1 MKNKNKLKRC
11 LDYLRNNKEEIISN
25 YSNILPSS
33 KEKLL
38 LTYLRTL
45 KKELKQKYEI
55 EFCEHF
61 IDEYGQKK
69 NICSSIIQIY
79 FPFDKGNNY
88 KEIYTLIKNYFTYE
102 IMLKRKINTL
112 LLASADLVFNW
123 KIADCAD
130 LCTIVVSSLRT
141 YVVCGEAP
149 FFICS
154 KNDKKN
160 FCEFDLKEFI
170 QSRGEN
176 DNVTDIEE
184 KKKKYDQLRNIHKRL
199 LKENKTEIEEETG
212 FENDFYIHMWIL
224 IKKSLDVKK
233 DIFIEMSSGIEY
245 DIDVCPYR
253 SIFYLWNEKN
263 VYINI
268 NKTQNMETLISELQN
283 KEYFIPAFFEEIKN
297 KALTPII
304 ENKLYA
310 IRKDMFL
317 LKYPHGSKTTFY
329 HNCKKDEYSDFLQH
343 DGLTEMHTHY
353 ENKYYTSVDSVFSFY
368 KYRRDRKIAK
378 IFFPQNF
385 KTIEYYDDC
394 SYQLLKKLEQRIGF
408 YLHFTFYANR
418 SDGLTHYIEIKDYK
432 LMEYFINRS
441 DNVIYRS
448 VKLSRET
455 KTVYKLQMFDGNE
468 YYVTKITN
476 ETNGIKKKVFLIP
489 ENKIILVYYN
499 NYNKISNVCEVY
511 EKFVRYNVD
520 TEEDEEIVTYK
531 KNSIYKHFVNYE
543 EPIGSDKLYL
553 LKEERDCFEDIKY
566 IYNDVIC
573 SIMKKK
579 KEVKKMEAS
588 YQYMPDSITN
598 INEIIY
604 HDNGKIDSFNKNIME
619 DNLNIYNFCQEY
631 PWNNHVEVSMKNHFF
646 LSKKKMLAIECA
658 CDEIAYVSSQET
670 HKLDHKGSSQKEF
683 PLKEDQA
690 LRNLKCA
697 KLNGKEKC
705 QKAGAMKLS
714 ILENRLLKYKQEL
727 SEIKDLSNLP
737 NCEKAEK
744 IKKKIKF
751 TEDRIYHC
759 KTNE

>member
-1 MKNKNKLKRC
+1 RKNFRPPTAT
-11 LDYLRNNKEEIISN
+11 DAVTIKEHVEGLNSIATQA
-25 YSNILPSS
+25 LSS
-33 KEKLL
+33 M
-38 LTYLRTL
+38 TT
-45 KKELKQKYEI
+45 
-55 EFCEHF
+55 
-61 IDEYGQKK
+61 
-69 NICSSIIQIY
+69 
-79 FPFDKGNNY
+79 KGNNY

-130 LCTIVVSSLRT
+130 LCTIVVSSLRSDFYPVSFPT
-141 YVVCGEAP
+141 Q
-149 FFICS
+149 
-154 KNDKKN
+154 KKN

-199 LKENKTEIEEETG
+199 
-212 FENDFYIHMWIL
+212 
-224 IKKSLDVKK
+224 
-233 DIFIEMSSGIEY
+233 
-245 DIDVCPYR
+245 
-253 SIFYLWNEKN
+253 
-263 VYINI
+263 INI

-441 DNVIYRS
+441 DNEAIA
-448 VKLSRET
+448 
-455 KTVYKLQMFDGNE
+455 GNE
-468 YYVTKITN
+468 
-476 ETNGIKKKVFLIP
+476 
-489 ENKIILVYYN
+489 
-499 NYNKISNVCEVY
+499 
-511 EKFVRYNVD
+511 
-520 TEEDEEIVTYK
+520 
-531 KNSIYKHFVNYE
+531 
-543 EPIGSDKLYL
+543 
-553 LKEERDCFEDIKY
+553 DCLQ
-566 IYNDVIC
+566 VAGMRC
-573 SIMKKK
+573 R
-579 KEVKKMEAS
+579 
-588 YQYMPDSITN
+588 
-598 INEIIY
+598 
-604 HDNGKIDSFNKNIME
+604 
-619 DNLNIYNFCQEY
+619 LN
-631 PWNNHVEVSMKNHFF
+631 
-646 LSKKKMLAIECA
+646 SKK
-658 CDEIAYVSSQET
+658 
-670 HKLDHKGSSQKEF
+670 
-683 PLKEDQA
+683 
-690 LRNLKCA
+690 
-697 KLNGKEKC
+697 
-705 QKAGAMKLS
+705 
-714 ILENRLLKYKQEL
+714 
-727 SEIKDLSNLP
+727 
-737 NCEKAEK
+737 
-744 IKKKIKF
+744 
-751 TEDRIYHC
+751 
-759 KTNE
+759 

>member
-1 MKNKNKLKRC
+1 
-11 LDYLRNNKEEIISN
+11 YLRNNKEEIISN

-130 LCTIVVSSLRT
+130 LCTIVVSSLRSDFYPVSFPT
-141 YVVCGEAP
+141 Q
-149 FFICS
+149 
-154 KNDKKN
+154 KKN

-224 IKKSLDVKK
+224 IKKSLD
-233 DIFIEMSSGIEY
+233 
-245 DIDVCPYR
+245 
-253 SIFYLWNEKN
+253 
-263 VYINI
+263 INI

-441 DNVIYRS
+441 DNEAIA
-448 VKLSRET
+448 
-455 KTVYKLQMFDGNE
+455 GNE
-468 YYVTKITN
+468 
-476 ETNGIKKKVFLIP
+476 
-489 ENKIILVYYN
+489 
-499 NYNKISNVCEVY
+499 
-511 EKFVRYNVD
+511 
-520 TEEDEEIVTYK
+520 
-531 KNSIYKHFVNYE
+531 
-543 EPIGSDKLYL
+543 
-553 LKEERDCFEDIKY
+553 DCLQ
-566 IYNDVIC
+566 VAGMRC
-573 SIMKKK
+573 R
-579 KEVKKMEAS
+579 
-588 YQYMPDSITN
+588 
-598 INEIIY
+598 
-604 HDNGKIDSFNKNIME
+604 
-619 DNLNIYNFCQEY
+619 LN
-631 PWNNHVEVSMKNHFF
+631 
-646 LSKKKMLAIECA
+646 SKK
-658 CDEIAYVSSQET
+658 
-670 HKLDHKGSSQKEF
+670 
-683 PLKEDQA
+683 
-690 LRNLKCA
+690 
-697 KLNGKEKC
+697 
-705 QKAGAMKLS
+705 
-714 ILENRLLKYKQEL
+714 
-727 SEIKDLSNLP
+727 
-737 NCEKAEK
+737 
-744 IKKKIKF
+744 
-751 TEDRIYHC
+751 
-759 KTNE
+759 